1 MQYALRP
8 STPEDFEFVYQLNE
22 QAMRPYIE
30 PMRGW
35 NEAAERQ
42 DVQQW
47 FRPGHDKIIVVQGED
62 AGIVAIEQRPDTLHL
77 RLLELL
83 PAYQRQG
90 IGTAII
96 TKLLQQ
102 AQTANLTVTLGVLK
116 HNPARR
122 LYERLG
128 FVVTGET
135 EIKYRMSAP
144 PLPQPQ

>member
-1 MQYALRP
+1 MQYFLRP

-30 PMRGW
+30 PLRGW
-35 NEAAERQ
+35 DAAAERQ

-47 FRPGHDKIIVVQGED
+47 FHPGQDQIIVIQGKD
-62 AGIVAIEQRPDTLHL
+62 AGILAIEQRPAALHL

-83 PAYQRQG
+83 PAYQKQG
-90 IGTAII
+90 IGTAVISD
-96 TKLLQQ
+96 LLRQ

-135 EIKYRMSAP
+135 EIKYRMSAHP
-144 PLPQPQ
+144 SPQP